1 MRASCGLDR
10 LTWGPTVR
18 SRPVRIIL
26 LVAAMV
32 AALLGAAGAGQSPAH
47 AQPAH
52 HRLIP
57 SAVPATTP
65 NILDG
70 RTLAIAEVGS
80 KVFVG
85 GTFTLAQNPDTSAQ
99 LPTPYLFAYDRGT
112 GVIDPVFAPALDGQ
126 VTAIVAS
133 PDGSALYVAG
143 TFKLAGTTKVRNVIK
158 INTTTG
164 ALVPG
169 FKNPSPNG
177 SVLDLALVGNRLFL
191 AGTFTTVATL
201 PRAGL
206 ASLSATTGEVDEYL
220 KVAVDTNHNWPSG
233 TAKAPVGV
241 GKLAAS
247 PDGSRL
253 VGIGNFKHADGLDR
267 DQVVLIRLGTDNAY
281 VDPDWKTTRYTPA
294 CSKNSFDSYVRD
306 VDYSPDSSYFVVAS
320 SGAGYN
326 GTLCDSA
333 ARFDTAVTGQD
344 VQPTWQAATGQDSL
358 LSVAIADNVVY
369 VGGHQKWMNAIQSGS
384 DEQAGQVPRPG
395 LAALDPQNGIPLTW
409 NPGRHPRGIGAEE
422 LLATDNGVYVG
433 SDTEY
438 IGNGEYRRARLAF
451 FPVEGGTAPV
461 TQADPVLPRSL
472 YRLSANTVTTRQ
484 FSGTSITTP
493 TTVTTTGGANW
504 NNVRGAFMIGSKLVY
519 GATDNKLH
527 YRTFDGTAFG
537 PDNVIDP
544 YNDPYWSSVTTSGG
558 TQTYRGRVPNLYG
571 QLSNVTGMAYADGRL
586 YYTRSLQ
593 GKVFWRWFSP
603 QSLIVGAAEFTV
615 ASSNFPLLQDVRN
628 LVYADGQLWAG
639 MSTNQLW
646 RLPVADGV
654 TSGTWTRVTG
664 NGIDTSPV
672 WSSGT
677 MFLGPLANQLPTAA
691 FTPTC
696 AGQSCSFDGTA
707 STDADGTVTSWA
719 WSFGDGGTATG
730 AQPSHVYAA
739 PGTYQVT
746 LTVTDENGGTG
757 TTTQPVVIQG
767 GTSQIGYRDSTG
779 KVTNATSIVSPI
791 PATAQAGDGLVAV
804 VSAATTAVP
813 AAPAGWT
820 QVGSPAAT
828 DAMTTVVW
836 QKVAAADDAGRN
848 VTVSF
853 GATAVKATL
862 SVLAYSGT
870 DPGGPVAAVA
880 GLGETTATTTHHSP
894 LVSTPGNWVVTVW
907 ADRSSATTAFTE
919 PAGSTVRQ
927 RLIGTGGAHAD
938 QLVADTGGP
947 VAAGQYGDQV
957 ATADSAA
964 KGTSVTIALH

>member
-1 MRASCGLDR
+1 MRRGHRRTGIVVLLLA
-10 LTWGPTVR
+10 
-18 SRPVRIIL
+18 
-26 LVAAMV
+26 LVAALF
-32 AALLGAAGAGQSPAH
+32 AAEASGPTALAAPAH
-47 AQPAH
+47 Q
-52 HRLIP
+52 RLIP
-57 SAVPATTP
+57 SAVPGRTP
-65 NILDG
+65 NLLDG

-80 KVFVG
+80 RVFVG

-99 LPTPYLFAYDRGT
+99 LSTPYLLAYDRGT
-112 GVIDPVFAPALDGQ
+112 GVVDQAFAPALDGS
-126 VTAIVAS
+126 VTAIVAT

-143 TFKLAGTTKVRNVIK
+143 TFKLAGTTKVRNLIK
-158 INTTTG
+158 ISTSTG

-177 SVLDLALVGNRLFL
+177 SVLDLALVGSRLL
-191 AGTFTTVATL
+191 VAGTFTTVATL

-206 ASLSATTGEVDEYL
+206 ASLDATTGDVDEYL

-247 PDGSRL
+247 PDGTRL
-253 VGIGNFKHADGLDR
+253 VAIGNFKHADGLDR
-267 DQVVLIRLGTDNAY
+267 DQVVMIRLGADSAV
-281 VDPDWKTTRYTPA
+281 VDPDWKTLRYTPA

-306 VDYSPDSSYFVVAS
+306 VDFSPDGSYFVVAS

-333 ARFDTAVTGQD
+333 ARFDVATTGQD

-358 LSVAIADNVVY
+358 LSVSIADNVVY
-369 VGGHQKWMNAIQSGS
+369 VGGHQKWMNAIQSGA

-395 LAALDPQNGIPLTW
+395 LAALDPQNGMPLSW

-422 LLATDNGVYVG
+422 LLATDSGVYVG

-451 FPVEGGTAPV
+451 FPVEGGSAPV

-472 YRLSANTVTTRQ
+472 YRLSGTTVTTRQ
-484 FSGTSITTP
+484 FAGSSITAP

-519 GATDNKLH
+519 GSTDSKLH
-527 YRTFDGTAFG
+527 YRTFDGAAFG
-537 PDNVIDP
+537 PDTVIDP

-558 TQTYRGRVPNLYG
+558 TQTYRGRVPTLYG
-571 QLSNVTGMAYADGRL
+571 QLSNVTGMAYADGRI

-615 ASSNFPLLQDVRN
+615 PSSNFPLLQDVRN

-646 RLPVADGV
+646 RLPVTDGV
-654 TSGTWTRVTG
+654 AGGAWTRVSG
-664 NGIDTSPV
+664 SGIDTSPV

-677 MFLGPLANQLPTAA
+677 MFLGPLANQQPTAA
-691 FTPTC
+691 FTSSC
-696 AGQSCSFDGTA
+696 AGQACAFDGRG
-707 STDADGTVTSWA
+707 SVDADGTVTSWA
-719 WSFGDGGTATG
+719 WTFGDGGTATG
-730 AQPSHVYAA
+730 PQPSHVYAA
-739 PGTYQVT
+739 PGSYDVT

-767 GTSQIGYRDSTG
+767 GTSQVGYRDSTG
-779 KVTNATSIVSPI
+779 KATNATSIVSPI
-791 PATAQAGDGLVAV
+791 PATTQPGDGLVAV
-804 VSAATTAVP
+804 VSAATTVVP
-813 AAPAGWT
+813 AAPAGWV
-820 QVGSPAAT
+820 QVGSPVAT

-836 QKVAAADDAGRN
+836 QRVAAADDAGRN

-880 GLGETTATTTHHSP
+880 GSAETTATTSHHSP
-894 LVSTPGNWVVTVW
+894 LVTTPGNWVVTVW
-907 ADRSSATTAFTE
+907 ADRSSATTTFAE

-927 RLIGTGGAHAD
+927 RLIGVGGAHAD

-957 ATADSAA
+957 ATADAAA

>member
-1 MRASCGLDR
+1 MHRHRQHRIRVVIL
-10 LTWGPTVR
+10 LTA
-18 SRPVRIIL
+18 
-26 LVAAMV
+26 LVAALT
-32 AALLGAAGAGQSPAH
+32 ATTSGGPPAVG
-47 AQPAH
+47 QPAH

-112 GVIDPVFAPALDGQ
+112 GVIDPVFAPALDGS
-126 VTAIVAS
+126 VTAIV
-133 PDGSALYVAG
+133 PTTDGSALFVAG
-143 TFKLAGTTKVRNVIK
+143 TFKLAGTTKVRNIIK
-158 INTTTG
+158 ISTSTG

-177 SVLDLALVGNRLFL
+177 SVLDLALVGNRILL
-191 AGTFTTVATL
+191 AGTFTTVAAL

-206 ASLSATTGEVDEYL
+206 ASLNATTGDVDEYL

-247 PDGSRL
+247 PDGTRL
-253 VGIGNFKHADGLDR
+253 VAIGNFKHADGLDR
-267 DQVVLIRLGTDNAY
+267 DQVALIQLGADSAT
-281 VDPDWKTTRYTPA
+281 VDADWKTLRYTPA

-306 VDYSPDSSYFVVAS
+306 VDFSPDGSYFVIAT

-333 ARFDTAVTGQD
+333 ARFDIAVTGQD
-344 VQPTWQAATGQDSL
+344 VQPVWQAATGQDSL
-358 LSVAIADNVVY
+358 LSVAVADNAVY
-369 VGGHQKWMNAIQSGS
+369 VGGHQKWMNAVQSGA

-461 TQADPVLPRSL
+461 SQADPVLPRSL
-472 YRLSANTVTTRQ
+472 YRLSGTAVTTRQ
-484 FSGTSITTP
+484 FSGSSITTP

-544 YNDPYWSSVTTSGG
+544 YNDPYWSTVTTSGG
-558 TQTYRGRVPNLYG
+558 AQTYRGRAPSLYG

-603 QSLIVGAAEFTV
+603 QSMIVGAAEFTV

-639 MSTNQLW
+639 MATNQLW
-646 RLPVADGV
+646 RLPVADGL
-654 TSGTWTRVTG
+654 TSGTWTRVSG

-672 WSSGT
+672 WSTGT
-677 MFLGPLANQLPTAA
+677 MFLGPLANQQPTAS
-691 FTPTC
+691 FTSSC
-696 AGQSCSFDGTA
+696 SGQSCSYDG
-707 STDADGTVTSWA
+707 SGSIDADGTITSWA
-719 WSFGDGGTATG
+719 WAFGDGTTATG

-779 KVTNATSIVSPI
+779 KVTNATSIVTPI
-791 PATAQAGDGLVAV
+791 PATTQAGDGLVAV

-820 QVGSPAAT
+820 QVGSPVAT
-828 DAMTTVVW
+828 DALTTVVW

-848 VTVSF
+848 VSVSL

-862 SVLAYSGT
+862 TVLAYSGT
-870 DPGGPVAAVA
+870 DPTGPVAAVA
-880 GLGETTATTTHHSP
+880 GLAETTATSAHRSP
-894 LVSTPGNWVVTVW
+894 LVATPGNWVVTVW
-907 ADRSSATTAFTE
+907 ADRSTATTAFAE

-927 RLIGTGGAHAD
+927 RLIGTGGGHAD
-938 QLVADTGGP
+938 QLVVDTAGP

-964 KGTSVTIALH
+964 KGNSVTIALH